1 MRSIEITIT
10 TAETVTL
17 RVTENKQICPR
28 GKGNKNTRL
37 VVVVIRVYMEN
48 IIIQIYRW
56 MSVALP
62 VILYVQY

>member
-10 TAETVTL
+10 TAETVALT
-17 RVTENKQICPR
+17 VTENKQICPR

-37 VVVVIRVYMEN
+37 VVVIRVYMEN
-48 IIIQIYRW
+48 IIIQIYRR